1 MKRGILFFIILATLC
16 ASASFAQNMLAGG
29 AERNTTVSLFQT
41 ENTIEIIQDF
51 DYLSIEKIFL
61 NSSIFYQLSMGEGF
75 SSSNQIGKANL
86 PQYNSLISVPACEEI
101 EIEENVL
108 ETETI
113 QLKNNIPIVPLQ
125 ASQSKQNEEVPFTID
140 ERYYSQNA
148 FSEDLHTKVNILG
161 FMGGTR
167 LARLEVCPIKYNPR
181 TNTIEVARKIK
192 ASIRF
197 KNIEQTPALQG
208 GKAVEE
214 FLGNKL
220 LNKTVE
226 KIAGS
231 NTTPTPYVLVVL
243 APDEFRN
250 TLQPFISWK
259 KQQGF
264 LVIEA
269 YTSQVGNDTTSI
281 RNYLRNLYNDHS
293 TPTPD
298 YLLICGDTPQIPT
311 FEGRYGGYYTH
322 YTDLYY
328 ADYTSDLIPD
338 IFFGRMSA
346 RDTNTLANILNKTI
360 TYEKYL
366 MYDDSFLNRTL
377 LVAGKETSS
386 PAPIVTNGQV
396 NYAKEY
402 IADYADTNVYYNPAS
417 GTQAGTV
424 LAKIN
429 QGQGWVNYTAHCD
442 TTGWYSPAIRTNT
455 ISQFTNTGMYGVFV
469 NNCCL
474 AGKFDAYETFSEKL
488 LSAENK
494 GAVASIAASNY
505 TYWDEDYYW
514 AVGNKSATTTPEYMS
529 NHLGAYDRLFHTHSE
544 ARNQQ
549 YITAGQIAVGGNLAV
564 AESGSSLTEYYWE
577 VYNLQGDPTLI
588 PYIGQGQEMRAEY
601 SHTNVLGTSELDIVT
616 EPYAY
621 VALTMADSLIDVKEA
636 DENGYVTLDISGVT
650 ETSSLILVMT
660 AQFFKPV
667 IDTIII
673 INATEPF
680 MAIKEIKVQENGNA
694 EVASVIKENTT
705 YTIDVKL
712 KNEGAIDFVPNGETL
727 SIALLDSSN
736 NMLEVY
742 DTLLTLTPLG
752 AGNES
757 SYYTFSF
764 TTVKGLHN
772 GRRFVFSVS
781 IDGENYTRTKYC
793 SFDVVAPVLNIANL
807 ELYRRSDT
815 IDIAFD
821 LQNNGSYQTQEGLL
835 EINNLVDTEEIE
847 AINPGESLAKGFSYV
862 NTEDL
867 DTLNFEI
874 VYTAGN
880 YQVKDN
886 VCLSLKEK
894 LETFETKDFSKLNWI
909 IDSENPWEI
918 DTAISY
924 EGLASAR
931 SKKGLDHSATSSLSL
946 NLNIMED
953 DSISFYVKTST
964 QKYYDILYFTVD
976 GITRYSTSGEFDWIY
991 KSIPIAKG
999 QHLIKWAYQKN
1010 GVTTSGED
1018 AVWVDNIRLPV
1029 SGSQEVVVD
1038 LDDVGETDVRIY
1050 PNPATE
1056 RIYVE
1061 GLEVNTMLEICD
1073 QMGRIVYIRKTNN
1086 QDEIIDVSS
1095 LKIGVYYLI
1104 VRNSNAVS
1112 KNKILISK

>member
-1 MKRGILFFIILATLC
+1 MKKRILSIVLTIVFALT
-16 ASASFAQNMLAGG
+16 SFAQNILTGS
-29 AERNTTVSLFQT
+29 AEKNTSISLIQT
-41 ENTIEIIQDF
+41 ENTIEITQDF
-51 DYLSIEKIFL
+51 DYLSIEKTFL
-61 NSSIFYQLSMGEGF
+61 NNSTYYQISMGEGF

-86 PQYNSLISVPACEEI
+86 PQYNSLISIPVCEAI
-101 EIEENVL
+101 EIEEDVL

-113 QLKNNIPIVPLQ
+113 QLKNNISIAPCQ

-140 ERYYSQNA
+140 ERYYSQTG
-148 FSEDLHTKVNILG
+148 FSEELYTKVNVLG

-167 LARLEVCPIKYNPR
+167 LARLEVCPIKYDPSS
-181 TNTIEVARKIK
+181 NTIKVVRKIK
-192 ASIRF
+192 VNIKF
-197 KNIEQTPALQG
+197 KNIEPTAAFQG

-220 LNKTVE
+220 LNKTTE

-250 TLQPFISWK
+250 TLQSFISWK

-269 YTSQVGNDTTSI
+269 YTSQIGSDTTSI
-281 RNYLRNLYNDHS
+281 RNYLRNLYNDQS

-311 FEGRYGGYYTH
+311 FKGRYGGYYTH

-338 IFFGRMSA
+338 VFFGRMSA
-346 RDTNTLANILNKTI
+346 RDTNTLASILNKTI

-366 MYDDSFLNRTL
+366 MSDDSYLNRTL

-386 PAPIVTNGQV
+386 PAPTVTNGQV

-417 GTQAGTV
+417 GNQAGTV

-442 TTGWYSPAIRTNT
+442 TTGWYSPAIRTST

-469 NNCCL
+469 NNCCM

-488 LSAENK
+488 LKAENK
-494 GAVASIAASNY
+494 GAVASIAASDY

-514 AVGNKSATTTPEYMS
+514 AVGNKSATTTPQYMS

-544 ARNQQ
+544 SRNQQ
-549 YITAGQIAVGGNLAV
+549 YTTVGQIFVGGNLAV

-577 VYNLQGDPTLI
+577 VYNLQGDPTLL
-588 PYIGQGQEMRAEY
+588 PYIGKGQEMRAEY
-601 SHTNVLGTSELDIVT
+601 SHTNVLGITSLDIIT

-621 VALTMADSLIDVKEA
+621 VSLTMADSLIDVKEA
-636 DENGYVTLDISGVT
+636 DENGLVTLDVSGVT
-650 ETSSLILVMT
+650 EPSDLILVMT

-667 IDTIII
+667 IDTILFISS
-673 INATEPF
+673 TEPF
-680 MAIKEIKVQENGNA
+680 IVINDINVRENGSEEN
-694 EVASVIKENTT
+694 VSVIKENTS
-705 YTIDVKL
+705 YNIAVKI
-712 KNEGAIDFVPNGETL
+712 KNEGAIDFVSSNETL
-727 SIALLDSSN
+727 SLTLLDSSS
-736 NMLEVY
+736 NMIESC
-742 DTLLTLTPLG
+742 DTFLALTPLG
-752 AGNES
+752 AGNQS
-757 SYYTFSF
+757 AYYTFSF
-764 TTVKGLHN
+764 TTAKCLADGS
-772 GRRFVFSVS
+772 RFCFSVS
-781 IDGENYTRTKYC
+781 VNGDGYTRTKYR
-793 SFDVVAPVLNIANL
+793 SFDVVAPVLNIDNL
-807 ELYRRSDT
+807 ELYRRNDT
-815 IDIAFD
+815 IDITFD
-821 LQNNGSYQTQEGLL
+821 LQNNGSYPTQNGLL
-835 EINNLVDTEEIE
+835 EINDLVSAEQVGV
-847 AINPGESLAKGFSYV
+847 INPMESLTKGFSYV

-886 VCLSLKEK
+886 VCLSIKEK
-894 LETFETKDFSKLNWI
+894 LEDFETKDFSKLNWI
-909 IDSENPWEI
+909 MDSDNPWEI
-918 DTAISY
+918 DTVISY
-924 EGLASAR
+924 EGIASAR
-931 SKKGLDHSATSSLSL
+931 SKKGLAHSATSSLSL
-946 NLNIMED
+946 NLNVMED

-964 QKYYDILYFTVD
+964 QRYYDILYFTID

-999 QHLIKWAYQKN
+999 EHTIKWAYQKN

-1018 AVWVDNIRLPV
+1018 AVWVDNIKLPV
-1029 SGSQEVVVD
+1029 SGSQEVVVALED
-1038 LDDVGETDVRIY
+1038 IQQTDVRVY
-1050 PNPATE
+1050 PNPATDL
-1056 RIYVE
+1056 INIE
-1061 GLEVNTMLEICD
+1061 GLETNTTLEICD
-1073 QMGRIVYIRKTNN
+1073 QMGRVVYVRKANKQN
-1086 QDEIIDVSS
+1086 EIIDISS
-1095 LKIGVYYLI
+1095 LTTGVYYLI